1 MQHEHLPSYA
11 TSFGFAVLAGLGSTL
26 LAWSIT
32 ILLAAISSGTS
43 SGAPDAMGQGLAFTF
58 VGFILALPIWVIGI
72 TVLGLPALWLAK
84 RCGGAPDWLG
94 PVLGAVTVGAVW
106 MWVGSIP
113 SAPWGFAAVGALVGA
128 VTGFFG
134 QHTDRLWRRS
144 RRVRKGMP

>member
-1 MQHEHLPSYA
+1 
-11 TSFGFAVLAGLGSTL
+11 
-26 LAWSIT
+26 
-32 ILLAAISSGTS
+32 
-43 SGAPDAMGQGLAFTF
+43 MGQGLAFTF

-128 VTGFFG
+128 VTGFLANTLTGCGDGPDVFERAC
-134 QHTDRLWRRS
+134 HERA
-144 RRVRKGMP
+144 